1 MQLIIFR
8 ENTNCS
14 VNSDK
19 LLRFAMCD
27 PIISSIICV
36 GLGESFCQCGKLLRR
51 YNPDSITPGRLVFAL
66 PQSWQI
72 KPDSLKPVGHLL
84 PRHLCFEPARD
95 IISYNQN
102 VPVSVKLIDD
112 AQKGRNMS
120 KWLVVSDGR
129 FATHIDPALP
139 EKILSGIN
147 ADVISVNVQSDLM
160 NNAAKISL
168 TTDGKIAGFRR
179 LYSDGAELTPLPA
192 DWPCH
197 LFIRLNVL
205 DKLLDN
211 RPFDFAQDR
220 LLPGSFDAFVERCRS
235 KALTVKAVNVGGA
248 VFDLE
253 NARAMLN
260 FCRIHLDK
268 IGNGGF
274 AALHRNGAGE
284 DTEFIGTVLLGDN
297 IQIAPEVV
305 IAGPAI
311 IGNNVRIERGAVIN
325 SSIIGSGSCVP
336 ENQFVKNCIISSSQ
350 VKPVTGDDS
359 RIHLSAE
366 PATAYRSF
374 PKISYAGIFKR
385 IADVL
390 FAVVVIILF
399 APFVPFIVM
408 VIKLTSPGPVF
419 FKDKRQGLHGKK
431 FNCLKFRTM
440 IAGADRIQ
448 EKLRFVSH
456 VDGPQFKI
464 VNDPRINA
472 VGKFLRDTYIDEL
485 PQFLNVLL
493 GQMSVIGPRP
503 SPESENTTCPFWR
516 DARLS
521 VRPGITGLWQ
531 ISRTRQPMK
540 DFQEWIRYDTQ
551 YVRNLSP
558 KTDLWICWK
567 TISKLVNNFI
577 NQF

>member
-1 MQLIIFR
+1 MQLIVMR
-8 ENTNCS
+8 DYSDCS
-14 VNSDK
+14 SQSGN

-27 PIISSIICV
+27 PVISSVILA
-36 GLGESFCQCGKLLRR
+36 GWDESFSRPGKLPGR
-51 YNPDSITPGRLVFAL
+51 YSPDSVTADSIVFAL

-72 KPDSLKPVGHLL
+72 KPDSLKSAARLL
-84 PRHLCFEPARD
+84 QNLRFEPARD
-95 IISYNQN
+95 IISYNQYVT
-102 VPVSVKLIDD
+102 VPVNLRDD
-112 AQKGRNMS
+112 TPKSSNASQ
-120 KWLVVSDGR
+120 WLVVSNGR
-129 FATHIDPALP
+129 FAAHTGDALS
-139 EKILSGIN
+139 EKFLSEIN

-160 NNAAKISL
+160 SNAAKIRL
-168 TTDGKIAGFRR
+168 TTEGKIAGFRR
-179 LYSDGAELTPLPA
+179 LYSDTAEPTPLPA

-211 RPFDFAQDR
+211 RV
-220 LLPGSFDAFVERCRS
+220 LPGSFDAFVERCRLN
-235 KALTVKAVNVGGA
+235 ALTIKAVNAGGV

-253 NARAMLN
+253 NTQAMLD
-260 FCRIHLDK
+260 FCRKLLCK
-268 IGNGGF
+268 IGNECLAVSNKEGTN
-274 AALHRNGAGE
+274 R

-297 IQIAPEVV
+297 VKMAPEVV
-305 IAGPAI
+305 VAGPAI

-325 SSIIGSGSCVP
+325 SSIIGSDSCVAN
-336 ENQFVKNCIISSSQ
+336 NQFVNNCIISSSQ
-350 VKPVTGDDS
+350 ARPAAGNSS
-359 RIHLSAE
+359 RINLSAE
-366 PATAYRSF
+366 PATAYRDF
-374 PKISYAGIFKR
+374 PALSYAGTFKR
-385 IADVL
+385 IFDIL
-390 FAVVVIILF
+390 FSSVVIILCV
-399 APFVPFIVM
+399 PLVPFIAL

-419 FKDKRQGLHGKK
+419 FKDNRQGLHGKK

-440 IAGADRIQ
+440 ITGADKIQ

-472 VGKFLRDTYIDEL
+472 VGKFLRNTYIDEL

-531 ISRTRQPMK
+531 ISRTRQPMR

-551 YVRNLSP
+551 YVKNLSL
-558 KTDLWICWK
+558 KMDLGICWK
-567 TISKLVNNFI
+567 TISKLANDFI